1 MERYCFKTAVGEV
14 VYYPSRVWSSTIAIK
29 GEKYIL
35 IDPQYH
41 FLKDTT
47 RPDEIWLTHT
57 HPDHILSINKF
68 EGIPV
73 YAHPEGLEILVS
85 PFPDRASTKREIASA
100 INVVENFKSL
110 KGFRKTTL
118 KRMVETIIRMHSLP
132 FINIKGV
139 RGVKQVYKMS
149 DGEKRYGIRIF
160 YIPGHT
166 PDSLCFYIKEDGI
179 CATGDL
185 IMGGSS
191 PANLFTPVSDPYKA
205 LQSLYLLQSLE
216 PKVILP
222 GHGYPIYEAK
232 ERLKIGIEGTEREMK
247 CITENFDPAHPF
259 LTICHI
265 QRCLYPGRK
274 MISRLSALGYYT
286 RYMLFDKA

>member
-1 MERYCFKTAVGEV
+1 MLPGTLL
-14 VYYPSRVWSSTIAIK
+14 W
-29 GEKYIL
+29 
-35 IDPQYH
+35 
-41 FLKDTT
+41 
-47 RPDEIWLTHT
+47 
-57 HPDHILSINKF
+57 
-68 EGIPV
+68 EGS
-73 YAHPEGLEILVS
+73 G
-85 PFPDRASTKREIASA
+85 
-100 INVVENFKSL
+100 
-110 KGFRKTTL
+110 
-118 KRMVETIIRMHSLP
+118 
-132 FINIKGV
+132 
-139 RGVKQVYKMS
+139 
-149 DGEKRYGIRIF
+149 
-160 YIPGHT
+160 
-166 PDSLCFYIKEDGI
+166 
-179 CATGDL
+179 
-185 IMGGSS
+185 